1 MCYPTVIPYPMKP
14 THHVL
19 MVRPASFRA
28 NEQTAATN
36 YYQKQTSLTA
46 AQSLMRAQS
55 EFDALVSCLRMNSI
69 KVTVVQDRL
78 TPDTPDA
85 LFPNNWFALLGKG
98 QLVLFPMFAENRR
111 AERSNRIFEALSKEG
126 YDVMHTVDYSEY
138 EKKQQFLEG
147 TGSMVLDHQNSIA
160 YCALSARADAQLF
173 NLFCEAFSFKP
184 VVFHAYQTVGTTRLL
199 IYHTNVMMVVA
210 PDFALVCL
218 DTVDDPKERASL
230 QDSLTFSGK
239 VVIPLTEQQ
248 LAQFAGNMLA
258 LTATDGKALLVMS
271 TRAYNALTSKQMVQL
286 QQYVK
291 LVHSPIPTIED
302 LGGGSVRCMLAE
314 VY

>member
-1 MCYPTVIPYPMKP
+1 MKP

-28 NEQTAATN
+28 NEQTAANN
-36 YYQKQTSLTA
+36 YYQKHTALTA
-46 AQSLMRAQS
+46 AQSLLQAQS
-55 EFDALVSCLRMNSI
+55 EFDTLASCLRMNNI
-69 KVTVVQDRL
+69 KVTVVQDTL

-85 LFPNNWFALLGKG
+85 LFPNNWFALLGNG

-111 AERSNRIFEALSKEG
+111 AERSNSIFEALSKDG
-126 YDVMHTVDYSEY
+126 YEVTDTVDYSVY
-138 EKKQQFLEG
+138 EQKQQFLEG
-147 TGSMVLDHQNSIA
+147 TGSMVLDHQNRIA
-160 YCALSARADAQLF
+160 YCALSARADAHLF
-173 NLFCEAFSFKP
+173 HLFCEAFNFKP
-184 VVFHAYQTVGTTRLL
+184 VVFHAYQTVGTARLL

-210 PDFALVCL
+210 PAFALVCL
-218 DTVDDPKERASL
+218 DAVDDPMERASL

-239 VVIPLTEQQ
+239 VVIPLTEKQ
-248 LAQFAGNMLA
+248 LTQFAGNMLA
-258 LTATDGKALLVMS
+258 LTATDGTALLVMS
-271 TRAYNALTSKQMVQL
+271 TRAYDALTTKQLLQL

-291 LVHSPIPTIED
+291 LVHSPVPTIED

>member
-1 MCYPTVIPYPMKP
+1 MKP
-14 THHVL
+14 SDHVL

-28 NEQTAATN
+28 NEQTAAN
-36 YYQKQTSLTA
+36 NHYQKQTALTA
-46 AQSLMRAQS
+46 AQSLLQAQS
-55 EFDALVSCLRMNSI
+55 EFDTLASCLRMNNI
-69 KVTVVQDRL
+69 KVTVVQDTL

-111 AERSNRIFEALSKEG
+111 AERSNRIFEALSKVG
-126 YDVMHTVDYSEY
+126 YEVMHTVDYSVY
-138 EKKQQFLEG
+138 EQKQQFLEG
-147 TGSMVLDHQNSIA
+147 TGSMVLDHQHSIA
-160 YCALSARADAQLF
+160 YCALSARADAHLF
-173 NLFCEAFSFKP
+173 HLFCEAFNFKP
-184 VVFHAYQTVGTTRLL
+184 VVFHAFQTVGTARLL

-210 PDFALVCL
+210 PAFALVCL
-218 DTVDDPKERASL
+218 DAVDDPMERALL

-239 VVIPLTEQQ
+239 IVIPLTEKQ
-248 LAQFAGNMLA
+248 LTQFAGNMLA
-258 LTATDGKALLVMS
+258 LTAIDGTALLVMS
-271 TRAYNALTSKQMVQL
+271 TRAYDALTTKQLLQL

-314 VY
+314 IY

>member
-1 MCYPTVIPYPMKP
+1 MKP

-28 NEQTAATN
+28 NEQTAANN
-36 YYQKQTSLTA
+36 YYQKHTAITA
-46 AQSLMRAQS
+46 AQSLLQAQS
-55 EFDALVSCLRMNSI
+55 EFDTLVSCLRLNNI
-69 KVTVVQDRL
+69 KVTVAQDTL

-85 LFPNNWFALLGKG
+85 LFPNNWFALLGNG

-111 AERSNRIFEALSKEG
+111 AERSSRIFQALSIDGHE
-126 YDVMHTVDYSEY
+126 VMHTVDYSSY
-138 EKKQQFLEG
+138 EQKHQFLEG

-160 YCALSARADAQLF
+160 YCALSARADVHLF
-173 NLFCEAFSFKP
+173 NLFCEAFNFKP
-184 VVFHAYQTVGTTRLL
+184 VVFHAYQTMGTGRLL

-210 PDFALVCL
+210 TAFALVCL
-218 DTVDDPKERASL
+218 DAVDDPMERALL

-239 VVIPLTEQQ
+239 IVIPLTEKQ
-248 LAQFAGNMLA
+248 LTQFAGNMLA
-258 LTATDGKALLVMS
+258 LTATDGTALLVMS
-271 TRAYNALTSKQMVQL
+271 TRAYDALSSKQMLQL
-286 QQYVK
+286 QAHVK

>member
-1 MCYPTVIPYPMKP
+1 MKP
-14 THHVL
+14 TDHVL

-28 NEQTAATN
+28 NEQTAANN
-36 YYQKQTSLTA
+36 YYQKHTALTA
-46 AQSLMRAQS
+46 AQSLLQAQS
-55 EFDALVSCLRMNSI
+55 EFDTLVSCLRMNNI
-69 KVTVVQDRL
+69 KVTVVQDTL

-111 AERSNRIFEALSKEG
+111 AERSNRIFEVLSKDG
-126 YDVMHTVDYSEY
+126 YEVTDTVDYSVY
-138 EKKQQFLEG
+138 EQKQQFLEG
-147 TGSMVLDHQNSIA
+147 TGSMVLDHQHRIA
-160 YCALSARADAQLF
+160 YCALSARADAHLF
-173 NLFCEAFSFKP
+173 HLFCEAFNFKP
-184 VVFHAYQTVGTTRLL
+184 LVFHAYQTVGTARLL

-210 PDFALVCL
+210 PAFALVCL
-218 DTVDDPKERASL
+218 DAVDDPMERASL

-239 VVIPLTEQQ
+239 VVIPLTEKQ
-248 LAQFAGNMLA
+248 LTQFAGNMLA

-271 TRAYNALTSKQMVQL
+271 TRAYDALTTKQLLQL

>member
-1 MCYPTVIPYPMKP
+1 MKP
-14 THHVL
+14 TDHVL

-28 NEQTAATN
+28 NEQTAAN
-36 YYQKQTSLTA
+36 NHYQKQTALTA
-46 AQSLMRAQS
+46 AQSLLQAQS
-55 EFDALVSCLRMNSI
+55 ESDTLASCLRMNNI
-69 KVTVVQDRL
+69 KVTVVQDTL

-111 AERSNRIFEALSKEG
+111 AERSNRIFEALSKVG
-126 YDVMHTVDYSEY
+126 YEVMHTVDYSVY
-138 EKKQQFLEG
+138 EQKQQFLEG
-147 TGSMVLDHQNSIA
+147 TGSMVLDHQHSIA
-160 YCALSARADAQLF
+160 YCALSARADAHLF
-173 NLFCEAFSFKP
+173 HLFCEAFNFKP
-184 VVFHAYQTVGTTRLL
+184 VVFHAFQTVGTARLL

-210 PDFALVCL
+210 PAFALVCL
-218 DTVDDPKERASL
+218 DAVDDPMERALL

-239 VVIPLTEQQ
+239 IVIPLTEKQ
-248 LAQFAGNMLA
+248 LTQFAGNMLA
-258 LTATDGKALLVMS
+258 LTAIDGTALLVMS
-271 TRAYNALTSKQMVQL
+271 TRAYDALTTKQLLQL

-314 VY
+314 IY

>member
-1 MCYPTVIPYPMKP
+1 MKP

-28 NEQTAATN
+28 NEQTAANN
-36 YYQKQTSLTA
+36 YYQKHTALTA
-46 AQSLMRAQS
+46 AQSLLQAQS
-55 EFDALVSCLRMNSI
+55 EFDTLVSCLRMNNI
-69 KVTVVQDRL
+69 KVTVVQDTL

-111 AERSNRIFEALSKEG
+111 AERSNRIFEVLSKDG
-126 YDVMHTVDYSEY
+126 YEVMHTVDYSVY
-138 EKKQQFLEG
+138 EHKQQFLEG
-147 TGSMVLDHQNSIA
+147 TGSMVLDHQNRIA
-160 YCALSARADAQLF
+160 YCALSARADAHLF
-173 NLFCEAFSFKP
+173 HLFCEAFNFKP
-184 VVFHAYQTVGTTRLL
+184 VVFHAYQTVGTARLL

-210 PDFALVCL
+210 PAFALVCL
-218 DTVDDPKERASL
+218 DAVDDPMERASL

-239 VVIPLTEQQ
+239 VVIPLTEKQ
-248 LAQFAGNMLA
+248 LTQFAGNMLA
-258 LTATDGKALLVMS
+258 LTATDGTALLVMS
-271 TRAYNALTSKQMVQL
+271 TRAYDALTTMQLLQL

>member
-1 MCYPTVIPYPMKP
+1 MKP

-28 NEQTAATN
+28 NEQTAANN
-36 YYQKQTSLTA
+36 YYQKHTALTA
-46 AQSLMRAQS
+46 AQSLLQAQS
-55 EFDALVSCLRMNSI
+55 EFDTLASCLRMNNI
-69 KVTVVQDRL
+69 KVTVVQDTL

-126 YDVMHTVDYSEY
+126 YEVMHTVDYSVY
-138 EKKQQFLEG
+138 EQKQQFLEG
-147 TGSMVLDHQNSIA
+147 TGSMVLDHQNRIA
-160 YCALSARADAQLF
+160 YCALSARADAHLF
-173 NLFCEAFSFKP
+173 HLFCEAFNFKP
-184 VVFHAYQTVGTTRLL
+184 VVFHAYQTVGTARLL

-210 PDFALVCL
+210 PAFALVCL
-218 DTVDDPKERASL
+218 DAVDDPMERASL

-239 VVIPLTEQQ
+239 VVIPLTEKQ
-248 LAQFAGNMLA
+248 LTQFAGNMLA
-258 LTATDGKALLVMS
+258 LTATDGTALLVMS
-271 TRAYNALTSKQMVQL
+271 TRAYDALTTKQLLQL

-291 LVHSPIPTIED
+291 LVHSPVPTIED

>member
-1 MCYPTVIPYPMKP
+1 MKP
-14 THHVL
+14 TDHVL

-28 NEQTAATN
+28 NEQTAAN
-36 YYQKQTSLTA
+36 NHYQKQTALTA
-46 AQSLMRAQS
+46 AQSLLQAQS
-55 EFDALVSCLRMNSI
+55 EFDTLASCLRMNNI
-69 KVTVVQDRL
+69 KVTVVQDTL

-111 AERSNRIFEALSKEG
+111 AERSNRIFEALSKVG
-126 YDVMHTVDYSEY
+126 YEVMHTVDYSVY
-138 EKKQQFLEG
+138 EQKQQFLEG
-147 TGSMVLDHQNSIA
+147 TGSMVLDHQHSIA
-160 YCALSARADAQLF
+160 YCALSARADAHLF
-173 NLFCEAFSFKP
+173 HLFCEAFNFKP
-184 VVFHAYQTVGTTRLL
+184 VVFHAFQTVGTARLL

-210 PDFALVCL
+210 PAFALVCL
-218 DTVDDPKERASL
+218 DAVDDPMVRALL

-239 VVIPLTEQQ
+239 IVIPLTEKQ
-248 LAQFAGNMLA
+248 LTQFAGNMLA
-258 LTATDGKALLVMS
+258 LTAIDGTALLVMS
-271 TRAYNALTSKQMVQL
+271 TRAYDALTTKQLLQL

-314 VY
+314 IY

>member
-1 MCYPTVIPYPMKP
+1 MKP
-14 THHVL
+14 TDHVL

-28 NEQTAATN
+28 NEQTAAN
-36 YYQKQTSLTA
+36 NHYQKQTALTA
-46 AQSLMRAQS
+46 AQSLLQAQS
-55 EFDALVSCLRMNSI
+55 EFDTLASCLRMNNI
-69 KVTVVQDRL
+69 KVTVVQDTL

-111 AERSNRIFEALSKEG
+111 AERSNRIFEALSKVG
-126 YDVMHTVDYSEY
+126 YEVMHTVDYSVY
-138 EKKQQFLEG
+138 EQKQQFLEG
-147 TGSMVLDHQNSIA
+147 TGSMVLDHQHSIV
-160 YCALSARADAQLF
+160 YCALSARADAHLF
-173 NLFCEAFSFKP
+173 HLFCEAFNFKP
-184 VVFHAYQTVGTTRLL
+184 VVFHAFQTVGTARLL

-210 PDFALVCL
+210 PAFALVCL
-218 DTVDDPKERASL
+218 DAVDDPMERALL

-239 VVIPLTEQQ
+239 IVIPLTEKQ
-248 LAQFAGNMLA
+248 LTQFAGNMLA
-258 LTATDGKALLVMS
+258 LTAIDGTALLVMS
-271 TRAYNALTSKQMVQL
+271 TRAYDALTTKQLLQL

-291 LVHSPIPTIED
+291 LVHSPIATIED

>member
-1 MCYPTVIPYPMKP
+1 MKP
-14 THHVL
+14 TDHVL

-28 NEQTAATN
+28 NEQTAAN
-36 YYQKQTSLTA
+36 NHYQKQTALTA
-46 AQSLMRAQS
+46 AQSLLQAQS
-55 EFDALVSCLRMNSI
+55 EFDTLASCLRMNNI
-69 KVTVVQDRL
+69 KVTVVQDTL

-111 AERSNRIFEALSKEG
+111 AERSNRIFEALSKVG
-126 YDVMHTVDYSEY
+126 YEVMHTVDYSVY
-138 EKKQQFLEG
+138 EQKQQFLEG
-147 TGSMVLDHQNSIA
+147 TGSMVLDHQHSIA
-160 YCALSARADAQLF
+160 YCALSARADAHLF
-173 NLFCEAFSFKP
+173 HLFCEAFNFKP
-184 VVFHAYQTVGTTRLL
+184 VVFHAYQTMGTGRLL

-210 PDFALVCL
+210 PAFALVCL
-218 DTVDDPKERASL
+218 DAVDDPMERALL

-239 VVIPLTEQQ
+239 IVIPLTEKQ
-248 LAQFAGNMLA
+248 LTQFAGNMLA
-258 LTATDGKALLVMS
+258 LTAIDGTALLVMS
-271 TRAYNALTSKQMVQL
+271 TRAYDALTTKQLLQL

-314 VY
+314 IY

>member
-1 MCYPTVIPYPMKP
+1 MKP

-28 NEQTAATN
+28 NEQTAANN
-36 YYQKQTSLTA
+36 YYQKHTALTA
-46 AQSLMRAQS
+46 AQSLLQAQS
-55 EFDALVSCLRMNSI
+55 EFDTLVSCLRMNNI
-69 KVTVVQDRL
+69 KVTVVQDTL

-126 YDVMHTVDYSEY
+126 YEVMHTVDYSVY
-138 EKKQQFLEG
+138 EQKQQFLEG
-147 TGSMVLDHQNSIA
+147 TGSMVLDHQNRIA
-160 YCALSARADAQLF
+160 YCALSARADAHLF
-173 NLFCEAFSFKP
+173 HLFCEAFNFKP
-184 VVFHAYQTVGTTRLL
+184 VVFHAYQTVGTARLL

-210 PDFALVCL
+210 PAFALVCL
-218 DTVDDPKERASL
+218 DAVDDPMERASL

-239 VVIPLTEQQ
+239 VVIPLTEKQ
-248 LAQFAGNMLA
+248 LTQFAGNMLA
-258 LTATDGKALLVMS
+258 LTATDGAALLVMS
-271 TRAYNALTSKQMVQL
+271 TRAYDALTTKQLLQL

>member
-1 MCYPTVIPYPMKP
+1 MKP

-28 NEQTAATN
+28 NEQTAANN
-36 YYQKQTSLTA
+36 YYQKHTALTA
-46 AQSLMRAQS
+46 AQSLLQAQS
-55 EFDALVSCLRMNSI
+55 EFDTLVFCLRLNNI
-69 KVTVVQDRL
+69 KVTVAQDTL

-85 LFPNNWFALLGKG
+85 LFPNNWFALLGNG

-111 AERSNRIFEALSKEG
+111 AERSSRIFQALSIDGHE
-126 YDVMHTVDYSEY
+126 VMHTVDYSSY
-138 EKKQQFLEG
+138 EQKHQFLEG

-160 YCALSARADAQLF
+160 YCALSARADVHLF
-173 NLFCEAFSFKP
+173 NLFCEAFNFKP
-184 VVFHAYQTVGTTRLL
+184 VVFHAYQTMGTGRLL

-210 PDFALVCL
+210 TAFALVCL
-218 DTVDDPKERASL
+218 DAVDDPMERALL

-239 VVIPLTEQQ
+239 IVIPLTEKQ
-248 LAQFAGNMLA
+248 LTQFAGNMLA
-258 LTATDGKALLVMS
+258 LTATDGTALLVMS
-271 TRAYNALTSKQMVQL
+271 TRAYDALSSKKMLQL
-286 QQYVK
+286 QAHVK

-302 LGGGSVRCMLAE
+302 LGCGSVRCMLAE

>member
-1 MCYPTVIPYPMKP
+1 MKP
-14 THHVL
+14 TDHVL

-28 NEQTAATN
+28 NEQTAAN
-36 YYQKQTSLTA
+36 NHYQKQTALTA
-46 AQSLMRAQS
+46 AQSLLQAQS
-55 EFDALVSCLRMNSI
+55 EFDTLASCLRMNNI
-69 KVTVVQDRL
+69 KVTVVLDTL

-111 AERSNRIFEALSKEG
+111 AERSNRIFEALSKVG
-126 YDVMHTVDYSEY
+126 YEVMHTVDYSVY
-138 EKKQQFLEG
+138 EQKQQFLEG
-147 TGSMVLDHQNSIA
+147 TGSMVLDHQHSIA
-160 YCALSARADAQLF
+160 YCALSARADAHLF
-173 NLFCEAFSFKP
+173 HLFCEAFNFKP
-184 VVFHAYQTVGTTRLL
+184 VVFHAFQTVGTARLL

-210 PDFALVCL
+210 PAFALVCL
-218 DTVDDPKERASL
+218 DAVDDPMERALL

-239 VVIPLTEQQ
+239 IVIPLTEKQ
-248 LAQFAGNMLA
+248 LTQFAGNMLA
-258 LTATDGKALLVMS
+258 LTAIDGTALLVMS
-271 TRAYNALTSKQMVQL
+271 TRAYDALTTKQLLQL

-314 VY
+314 IY

>member
-1 MCYPTVIPYPMKP
+1 MKP

-28 NEQTAATN
+28 NEQTAANN
-36 YYQKQTSLTA
+36 YYQKHTA
-46 AQSLMRAQS
+46 LSAAEALLQAQS
-55 EFDALVSCLRMNSI
+55 EFDTLVSCLRLNNI
-69 KVTVVQDRL
+69 KVTVVQDTL

-111 AERSNRIFEALSKEG
+111 AERSNSIIEALSKEG
-126 YDVMHTVDYSEY
+126 YEVTDTVDYSVY
-138 EKKQQFLEG
+138 EQKQQFLEG
-147 TGSMVLDHQNSIA
+147 TGSMVLDHQNRIA
-160 YCALSARADAQLF
+160 YCALSARADAHLF
-173 NLFCEAFSFKP
+173 HLFCEAFNFKP
-184 VVFHAYQTVGTTRLL
+184 VVFHAYQTVGTARLL

-210 PDFALVCL
+210 PAFALVCL
-218 DTVDDPKERASL
+218 DAVDDPMERASL

-239 VVIPLTEQQ
+239 VVIPLTEKQ
-248 LAQFAGNMLA
+248 LTQFAGNMLA
-258 LTATDGKALLVMS
+258 LTATDGTALLVMS
-271 TRAYNALTSKQMVQL
+271 TRAYDTLTTKQLLQL

>member
-1 MCYPTVIPYPMKP
+1 MKP
-14 THHVL
+14 TDHVL

-28 NEQTAATN
+28 NEQTAAN
-36 YYQKQTSLTA
+36 NHYQKQTALTA
-46 AQSLMRAQS
+46 AQSLLQAQS
-55 EFDALVSCLRMNSI
+55 EFDTLASCLRMNNI
-69 KVTVVQDRL
+69 KVTVVQDTL

-111 AERSNRIFEALSKEG
+111 AERSNRIFEALSKVG
-126 YDVMHTVDYSEY
+126 YEVMHTVDYSVY
-138 EKKQQFLEG
+138 EQKQQFLEG
-147 TGSMVLDHQNSIA
+147 TGSMVLDHQHSIA
-160 YCALSARADAQLF
+160 YCALSARADAHLF
-173 NLFCEAFSFKP
+173 HLFCEAFNFKP
-184 VVFHAYQTVGTTRLL
+184 VVFHAFQTVGTARLL

-210 PDFALVCL
+210 PAFALVCL
-218 DTVDDPKERASL
+218 DAVDDPMERALL

-239 VVIPLTEQQ
+239 IVIPLTEKQ
-248 LAQFAGNMLA
+248 LTQFAGNMLA
-258 LTATDGKALLVMS
+258 LTAIDGTALLVMS
-271 TRAYNALTSKQMVQL
+271 TRAYDALTTKQLLQL

-314 VY
+314 IY

>member
-1 MCYPTVIPYPMKP
+1 MKP
-14 THHVL
+14 TDHVL

-28 NEQTAATN
+28 NEQTAAN
-36 YYQKQTSLTA
+36 NHYQKHTALTA
-46 AQSLMRAQS
+46 AQSLLQAQS
-55 EFDALVSCLRMNSI
+55 EFDTLVSCLRMNNI
-69 KVTVVQDRL
+69 KVTVVQDTL

-111 AERSNRIFEALSKEG
+111 AERSNRIFEALSKVG
-126 YDVMHTVDYSEY
+126 YEVMHTVDYSVY
-138 EKKQQFLEG
+138 EQKQQFLEG
-147 TGSMVLDHQNSIA
+147 TGSMVLDHQHSIA
-160 YCALSARADAQLF
+160 YCALSARADAHLF
-173 NLFCEAFSFKP
+173 HLFCEAFNFKP
-184 VVFHAYQTVGTTRLL
+184 VVFHAFQTVGTARLL

-210 PDFALVCL
+210 PAFALVCL
-218 DTVDDPKERASL
+218 DAVDDPMERALL

-239 VVIPLTEQQ
+239 IVIPLTEKQ
-248 LAQFAGNMLA
+248 LTQFAGNMLA
-258 LTATDGKALLVMS
+258 LTAIDGTALLVMS
-271 TRAYNALTSKQMVQL
+271 TRAYDALTTKQLLQL

-314 VY
+314 IY

>member
-1 MCYPTVIPYPMKP
+1 MKP
-14 THHVL
+14 TDHVL

-28 NEQTAATN
+28 NEQTAAN
-36 YYQKQTSLTA
+36 NHYQKQTALTA
-46 AQSLMRAQS
+46 AQSLLQAQS
-55 EFDALVSCLRMNSI
+55 EFDTLASCLRMNNI
-69 KVTVVQDRL
+69 KVTVVQDTL

-111 AERSNRIFEALSKEG
+111 AERSNRIFEALSKVG
-126 YDVMHTVDYSEY
+126 YEVMLTVDYSVY
-138 EKKQQFLEG
+138 EQKQQFLEG
-147 TGSMVLDHQNSIA
+147 TGSMVLDHQHSIA
-160 YCALSARADAQLF
+160 YCALSARADAHLF
-173 NLFCEAFSFKP
+173 HLFCEAFNFKP
-184 VVFHAYQTVGTTRLL
+184 VVFHAFQTVGTARLL

-210 PDFALVCL
+210 PAFALVCL
-218 DTVDDPKERASL
+218 DAVDDPMERALL

-239 VVIPLTEQQ
+239 IVIPLTEKQ
-248 LAQFAGNMLA
+248 LTQFAGNMLA
-258 LTATDGKALLVMS
+258 LTAIDGTALLVMS
-271 TRAYNALTSKQMVQL
+271 TRAYDALTTKQLLQL

-314 VY
+314 IY

>member
-1 MCYPTVIPYPMKP
+1 MKP

-111 AERSNRIFEALSKEG
+111 AERSNRIFEALSKVG
-126 YDVMHTVDYSEY
+126 YEVMHTVDYSVY
-138 EKKQQFLEG
+138 EQKQQFLEG
-147 TGSMVLDHQNSIA
+147 TGSMVLDHQHSIA
-160 YCALSARADAQLF
+160 YCALSARADAHLF
-173 NLFCEAFSFKP
+173 HLFCEAFNFKP
-184 VVFHAYQTVGTTRLL
+184 VVFHAFQTVGTARLL
-199 IYHTNVMMVVA
+199 IYHTNVMMVLA
-210 PDFALVCL
+210 PAFALVCL
-218 DTVDDPKERASL
+218 DAVDDPMERALL

-239 VVIPLTEQQ
+239 IVIPLTEKQ
-248 LAQFAGNMLA
+248 LTQFAGNMLA
-258 LTATDGKALLVMS
+258 LTAIDGTALLVMS
-271 TRAYNALTSKQMVQL
+271 TRAYDALTTKQLLQL

-314 VY
+314 IY

>member
-1 MCYPTVIPYPMKP
+1 MKP
-14 THHVL
+14 TDHVL

-28 NEQTAATN
+28 NEQTAANN
-36 YYQKQTSLTA
+36 YYQKHTALTA
-46 AQSLMRAQS
+46 AQSLLQAQS
-55 EFDALVSCLRMNSI
+55 EFDTLASCLRMNNI
-69 KVTVVQDRL
+69 KVTVVQDTL

-111 AERSNRIFEALSKEG
+111 AERSNSIIETLSKEG
-126 YDVMHTVDYSEY
+126 YEVTDTVDYSVY
-138 EKKQQFLEG
+138 EQKQHFLEG
-147 TGSMVLDHQNSIA
+147 TGSMVLDHQNRIA
-160 YCALSARADAQLF
+160 YCALSARADAHLF
-173 NLFCEAFSFKP
+173 HLFCEAFNFKP
-184 VVFHAYQTVGTTRLL
+184 VVFHAYQTVGIARLL

-210 PDFALVCL
+210 PAFALVCL
-218 DTVDDPKERASL
+218 DAVDDPMERASL

-239 VVIPLTEQQ
+239 VVIPLTEKQ
-248 LAQFAGNMLA
+248 LTQFAGNMLA
-258 LTATDGKALLVMS
+258 LTATDGTALLVMS
-271 TRAYNALTSKQMVQL
+271 TRAYDALTTKQLLQL

>member
-1 MCYPTVIPYPMKP
+1 MKP

-28 NEQTAATN
+28 NEQTAANN
-36 YYQKQTSLTA
+36 YYQKHTALTA
-46 AQSLMRAQS
+46 AQSLLQAQS
-55 EFDALVSCLRMNSI
+55 EFDTLVSCLRMNNI
-69 KVTVVQDRL
+69 KVTVVQDTL

-111 AERSNRIFEALSKEG
+111 AERSNSIFEALSKDG
-126 YDVMHTVDYSEY
+126 YEVTDTVDYSVY
-138 EKKQQFLEG
+138 EQKQQFLEG
-147 TGSMVLDHQNSIA
+147 TGSMVLDHQNRIA
-160 YCALSARADAQLF
+160 YCALSARADAHLF
-173 NLFCEAFSFKP
+173 HLFCEAFNFKP
-184 VVFHAYQTVGTTRLL
+184 VVFHAYQTVGTARLL

-210 PDFALVCL
+210 PAFALVCL
-218 DTVDDPKERASL
+218 DAVDDPMERASL

-239 VVIPLTEQQ
+239 VVIPLTEKQ
-248 LAQFAGNMLA
+248 LTQFAGNMLA
-258 LTATDGKALLVMS
+258 LTATDGTALLVMS
-271 TRAYNALTSKQMVQL
+271 TRAYDALTTKQLLQL
-286 QQYVK
+286 QRYVK